1 MEHLL
6 NSKIRNHKHIRCKW
20 KYTVQNLRA
29 LRTSNNALS
38 YSSLSIMSL
47 INHGISKLP

>member
-1 MEHLL
+1 MENLL
-6 NSKIRNHKHIRCKW
+6 NSKIGNHRHIRCKW

-38 YSSLSIMSL
+38 NSSLSIMRL